1 MGDGT
6 ELGRVRGLG
15 AAHEGEEGWMQQR
28 MTAVGNLLLVGFL
41 VISIILL
48 PDLSYPTVSEW
59 LRHPLPAV
67 AMALLVVNVFWHA
80 RLGLRELIGDYVHDD
95 GNKFA
100 CFLFVNFAWAGGT
113 AFSLFCL
120 AKVAFSAV
128 APAAGGAA

>member
-1 MGDGT
+1 MGEGT

-67 AMALLVVNVFWHA
+67 AMALLVANVFWHA
-80 RLGLRELIGDYVHDD
+80 RLGLRELIGDYVHDA

-100 CFLFVNFAWAGGT
+100 ALLVVNFAAAAGT
-113 AFSLFCL
+113 AFGLFFIL
-120 AKVAFSAV
+120 KAALGGVAA
-128 APAAGGAA
+128 